1 MFDRINPSWLPWAA
15 GILAFCVLYAVALL
29 IGRLLSQR
37 KGAASVQTDALI
49 FIETFGSNAYEEAL
63 QRQRQAQSGADPD
76 EGASSP
82 KHWELVRLEIRKR
95 TSRETGKD
103 TDTAS
108 SPRQDSVTE
117 RKMPAEGAVGGAM
130 EAVGVD
136 RDRRPAPD
144 CAANGTIGEE
154 ERRNVSQRTD
164 KAPLVHAERS
174 ERDAIDA
181 EGGKASAGSSGRTS
195 SAPLLRTHR
204 PESGAIKTAC
214 GEAIREVSGGLDNPP
229 LAHVEPAERRA
240 VDSTGEATTGGSGR
254 TNTPPPIPTDCPEQ
268 GAISA
273 GAGETTED
281 VSEGTDIAPF
291 VRAAHSERGAVDATG
306 GKATNGGFEKTS
318 TAPLFHTDR
327 RETDAVKTVGGEATR
342 DVSGRTDGAPLLS
355 HSERSGRG
363 AVDLTGGEATT
374 DSSERTSTA
383 ASNPA
388 DRRVQ
393 GAFDVAEGATT
404 RDVSEGMGKAPFA
417 PTEPSER
424 SAIDAVEGGA
434 ERSEPPRTRVIT
446 LAHVDRPGIE
456 DRLGVHFPM
465 MYREM
470 SVRVLVTRLAL
481 AGNRV
486 PLEGS
491 YLARFERDRELFETV
506 AREKF
511 NPDWPAAKI
520 TITQDDMLGASS
532 SPTALL
538 RA

>member
-1 MFDRINPSWLPWAA
+1 MLDRISPSWLPWAA
-15 GILAFCVLYAVALL
+15 GILVFCALYAVTLV
-29 IGRLLSQR
+29 IGRLLGRR
-37 KGAASVQTDALI
+37 KWAGSVQTDAVI

-63 QRQRQAQSGADPD
+63 QRQRQAQSGANIDHAD
-76 EGASSP
+76 RSP
-82 KHWELVRLEIRKR
+82 RHWELVRLEIRR
-95 TSRETGKD
+95 LTSRKTGKD

-108 SPRQDSVTE
+108 STPKDSVTE
-117 RKMPAEGAVGGAM
+117 RKKPAEAAALKGTETAGAG
-130 EAVGVD
+130 
-136 RDRRPAPD
+136 RDRRPAPER
-144 CAANGTIGEE
+144 AAIGKDGEG
-154 ERRNVSQRTD
+154 ERRSVSETTGR
-164 KAPLVHAERS
+164 APLVHAERS

-181 EGGKASAGSSGRTS
+181 EGGKASARSSGRTS

-204 PESGAIKTAC
+204 PESGAIKTAG

-268 GAISA
+268 GA
-273 GAGETTED
+273 
-281 VSEGTDIAPF
+281 
-291 VRAAHSERGAVDATG
+291 VDATG

-327 RETDAVKTVGGEATR
+327 RETGAVKTVGGEATR

-404 RDVSEGMGKAPFA
+404 QDVSEGMGKAPFA

-434 ERSEPPRTRVIT
+434 ERSEPPRTRVIA

-465 MYREM
+465 MYRGM

-511 NPDWPAAKI
+511 NPDWPVAKI

-538 RA
+538 REAVLKASEPRGSSATLFDKFKTSNDE